1 MDAQFRDLFINKFR
15 KYFNKA
21 ELPITFE
28 YTDDER
34 GAELAKP
41 TAETRCFI
49 AALQVVREGQA
60 RRFDASS
67 FGCAGGRYYC
77 SYSPRLR
84 TGIAEFL
91 SHDEHDEGERYKK
104 TPEMAAEVI
113 RQTPWR
119 EAPAAYLLAKRWDW
133 LNESDQPQ
141 VVVFFAVPDVLS
153 GLFTL
158 AGYDEADR
166 DASVTAPFSAG
177 CGSIVL
183 APFAESRSDHPRA
196 VLGMF
201 DVSARPCVPAN
212 TLSFAVPIQKF
223 RTMVENMDESF
234 LITASWRKVQVRI
247 P

>member
-1 MDAQFRDLFINKFR
+1 MDIRFRDFFIER
-15 KYFNKA
+15 YRQYFNQA

-34 GAELAKP
+34 GVKLAKP
-41 TAETRCFI
+41 TVETRCFI
-49 AALQVVREGQA
+49 AALQSVREGHSL
-60 RRFDASS
+60 RFDAHSI
-67 FGCAGGRYYC
+67 GCAGGRYYC
-77 SYSPRLR
+77 GFSPRLR

-91 SHDEHDEGERYKK
+91 SHDEHGEGERYKK

-119 EAPAAYLLAKRWDW
+119 EAPAAYLLAKRWDR
-133 LNESDQPQ
+133 LGESDQPQ
-141 VVVFFAVPDVLS
+141 VVAFFAVPDVLS

-158 AGYDEADR
+158 AGFDEADR

-183 APFAESRSDHPRA
+183 APFAERRSDHPRA

-201 DVSARPCVPAN
+201 DVSARPYVPAH
-212 TLSFAVPIQKF
+212 TLTLAIPLQKF

-234 LITASWRKVQVRI
+234 LITESWRKVQGRI
-247 P
+247 